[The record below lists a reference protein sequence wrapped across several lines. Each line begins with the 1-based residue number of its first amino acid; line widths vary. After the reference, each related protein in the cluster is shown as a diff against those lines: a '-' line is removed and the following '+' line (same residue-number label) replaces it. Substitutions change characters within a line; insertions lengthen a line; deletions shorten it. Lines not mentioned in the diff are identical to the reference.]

1 MACPV
6 HMSRRARRLQL
17 SVRSYDMV
25 GRYGGGEFLVALNRC
40 DPGSAISLAENL
52 RTVIGGRP
60 ISVGNQKV
68 TVTISIG
75 LALSTDFGNCGVDEI
90 LHEADRALYAAK
102 AGKELRAGSGAGWR
116 QTPKRTKNAR
126 TVDVAELTPEENL
139 RPTSLC
145 RAKRPSS
152 AAWPPRSLGRGVRA
166 TLPAACMSL
175 RSPQKESDS

>member
-75 LALSTDFGNCGVDEI
+75 LAPERNCVRVAAPGGGKRQNEQKT
-90 LHEADRALYAAK
+90 HEPSM
-102 AGKELRAGSGAGWR
+102 LR
-116 QTPKRTKNAR
+116 N
-126 TVDVAELTPEENL
+126 
-139 RPTSLC
+139 
-145 RAKRPSS
+145 
-152 AAWPPRSLGRGVRA
+152 
-166 TLPAACMSL
+166 
-175 RSPQKESDS
+175 